1 MRLSKN
7 RDCESIFI
15 LSLFFFL
22 QPRWKQSYQFR
33 MKFLAK
39 IKALLFYK
47 TMTPINFLMVVVSC
61 WNIVRSKM
69 KKSRNLPIWKEK
81 QNYQLPFYFH
91 FSTFFAQFHFFS
103 SSHSSLFSSSN
114 AFKYSNWRE
123 KKTYLCYW
131 QEAFS
136 TWNNEFLLPL
146 TTFLR
151 VNNHSYFPPI

>member
-15 LSLFFFL
+15 LSLFFFFL
-22 QPRWKQSYQFR
+22 QPIWKQSYQFR

-69 KKSRNLPIWKEK
+69 KKKVETYLFEKRNKIISYYSISIIPLFCAI
-81 QNYQLPFYFH
+81 
-91 FSTFFAQFHFFS
+91 SFFFPRAIQAY
-103 SSHSSLFSSSN
+103 LVMPSN
-114 AFKYSNWRE
+114 IQIDE

>member
-1 MRLSKN
+1 MWINFYSFLV
-7 RDCESIFI
+7 
-15 LSLFFFL
+15 LFL

-69 KKSRNLPIWKEK
+69 KKVETYLFEKRNKIISYYSISIIPLFCAI
-81 QNYQLPFYFH
+81 
-91 FSTFFAQFHFFS
+91 SFFS
-103 SSHSSLFSSSN
+103 SSHSSLFSN